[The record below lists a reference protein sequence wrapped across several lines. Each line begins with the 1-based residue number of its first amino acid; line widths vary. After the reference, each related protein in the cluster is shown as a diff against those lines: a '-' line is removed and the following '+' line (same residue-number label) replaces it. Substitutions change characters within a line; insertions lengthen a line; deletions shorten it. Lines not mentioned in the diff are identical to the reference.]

1 MGYPG
6 WVRWG
11 NGSQEKRLARLSNY
25 CNLHVFHGW
34 TLGQRTKCQI
44 FESASSQVPTPAQK
58 GQPCWPMSRTRSDWI
73 NIYRF
78 LAPAQLKHTPICRAW
93 SFFSLRE
100 LFRKN
105 SSQMVCSGLHDKFQ
119 NLGLRHTCDLTSYD
133 SVCSLNSKQDKF
145 WPFLGGVQVEIW
157 FQSFKPAIL
166 LVASLS

>member
-1 MGYPG
+1 MVCLSRAAILCFFPIFRMLSYHGLPG
-6 WVRWG
+6 LGLLREWVSG
-11 NGSQEKRLARLSNY
+11 EAPCKTFELF
-25 CNLHVFHGW
+25 NLHVFHGW

-145 WPFLGGVQVEIW
+145 
-157 FQSFKPAIL
+157 
-166 LVASLS
+166 